1 MTNPFEK
8 PPMPEG
14 KPEVPPTEGEKP
26 DLTTPE
32 ARQKEIERIF
42 REEEKPEEEIKEKSP
57 EEILEERRN
66 EYVAVDKEGRETL
79 GKMKKKEL
87 KALEKTIEPARE
99 LIQAGDSEKLKSE
112 NEKEKRETEERK
124 SKFIEQLKKVGLA
137 QKKAEAVYEAELKKA
152 EYDRAK
158 EELGKKML
166 AEGKNEAEIFQ
177 KLVLEEREILNQAKI
192 ETWPPKEKG
201 IFKKGLDWWMR
212 RGTATR
218 LLISTGLVTGVVA
231 VAGGFSAP
239 AIALFAGQRYL
250 RGAGAVLVAK
260 LTGKGVDWAMEKNIK
275 AKEETALS
283 ELKREFSLEKLKD
296 VDKKYEKILE
306 EIAGKRRKKLI
317 VKAGVMAAT
326 GAGAAMGLGWLE
338 GAYAGVP
345 GKVPEVSPEAPP
357 EEVTEA
363 PTEVVPPAE
372 EPVEPVE
379 APPAAEISGIE
390 TAQTQRGD
398 SIWRMSERQLEARYG
413 EKFTGLDEARKT
425 YVIDAI
431 KDKVAAE
438 PEKFG
443 LTDIDKIKIGQKVD
457 FSSVFE
463 DKTEIEGFF
472 DRAGVLSQAQVESI
486 EHNNQILKNWLVEH
500 PGEELTSEK
509 VEEILAKGKV
519 VPPAEAVPP
528 AAEEELAKLMER
540 NEMENVKA
548 IGLTPGEYDAIKD
561 LEIGKLFDEIPE
573 SKDEAWKIFGGEV
586 PDKSMDLPHHG
597 IYGAGEFKRHI
608 KLAEFIRSLLPEE
621 AENIKKMTISQ
632 FLRMVGPRGTISP

>member
-1 MTNPFEK
+1 
-8 PPMPEG
+8 
-14 KPEVPPTEGEKP
+14 VW
-26 DLTTPE
+26 
-32 ARQKEIERIF
+32 I
-42 REEEKPEEEIKEKSP
+42 
-57 EEILEERRN
+57 
-66 EYVAVDKEGRETL
+66 
-79 GKMKKKEL
+79 
-87 KALEKTIEPARE
+87 
-99 LIQAGDSEKLKSE
+99 
-112 NEKEKRETEERK
+112 
-124 SKFIEQLKKVGLA
+124 
-137 QKKAEAVYEAELKKA
+137 
-152 EYDRAK
+152 
-158 EELGKKML
+158 
-166 AEGKNEAEIFQ
+166 
-177 KLVLEEREILNQAKI
+177 
-192 ETWPPKEKG
+192 
-201 IFKKGLDWWMR
+201 
-212 RGTATR
+212 
-218 LLISTGLVTGVVA
+218 
-231 VAGGFSAP
+231 
-239 AIALFAGQRYL
+239 GQW
-250 RGAGAVLVAK
+250 K
-260 LTGKGVDWAMEKNIK
+260 KNIK

-338 GAYAGVP
+338 GAYAGVS

-390 TAQTQRGD
+390 TAQTQSGD